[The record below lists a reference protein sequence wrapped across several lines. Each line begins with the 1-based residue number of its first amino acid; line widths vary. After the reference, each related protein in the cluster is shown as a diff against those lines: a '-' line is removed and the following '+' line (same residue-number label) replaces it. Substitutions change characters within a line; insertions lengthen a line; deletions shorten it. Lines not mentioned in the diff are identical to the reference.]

1 MLNLGV
7 INFHLVSD
15 VDGAELVKMIHSLV
29 FSVFGTNV
37 GGNPQQCYLGLRR
50 KKTPRRLRL
59 PVLHYAP
66 CNFSDYI
73 QKERE
78 RERES
83 K

>member
-37 GGNPQQCYLGLRR
+37 GGNPQQCYLGL
-50 KKTPRRLRL
+50 
-59 PVLHYAP
+59 
-66 CNFSDYI
+66 
-73 QKERE
+73 
-78 RERES
+78 
-83 K
+83 